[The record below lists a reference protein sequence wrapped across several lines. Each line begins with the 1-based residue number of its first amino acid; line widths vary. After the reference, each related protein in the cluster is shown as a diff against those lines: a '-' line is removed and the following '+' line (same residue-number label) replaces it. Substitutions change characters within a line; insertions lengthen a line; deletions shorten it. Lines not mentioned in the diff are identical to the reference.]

1 MSSILEGMVLIL
13 SWHYSYLS
21 LLVISL
27 LGLGL
32 IDWRWRLVIFDAPRA
47 AGVSLALLV
56 AFFVCWDIAGIGLH
70 IFSTNQA
77 YVSGI
82 NLGSPNLP
90 LEEILFLTLL
100 NYVVLICYRG
110 LNRSER
116 IRA

>member
-1 MSSILEGMVLIL
+1 MSSILEGMISIL

-21 LLVISL
+21 FLIISL
-27 LGLGL
+27 IGLGL
-32 IDWRWRLVIFDAPRA
+32 IDRRWRLVMFDAPRT

-56 AFFVCWDIAGIGLH
+56 GFFVCWDLAGIGLH
-70 IFSTNQA
+70 IFSTNQT

-100 NYVVLICYRG
+100 NYVVLICYQG
-110 LNRSER
+110 LSGSER
-116 IRA
+116 TRA